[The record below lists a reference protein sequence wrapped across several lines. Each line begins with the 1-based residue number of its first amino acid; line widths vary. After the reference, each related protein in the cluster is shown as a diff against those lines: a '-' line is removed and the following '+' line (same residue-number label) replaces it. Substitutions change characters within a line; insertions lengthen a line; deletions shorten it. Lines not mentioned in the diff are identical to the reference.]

1 LLQIRIALK
10 DWPEVQSF
18 QQDLID
24 SQHYDAAYIFRTLR
38 RARAF
43 HFTAMP
49 KLVSYF
55 VNNLPFLIKYL
66 QLLMAGSPAALVCLT
81 LF

>member
-1 LLQIRIALK
+1 MLQIRIALK
-10 DWPEVQSF
+10 DWPEIQRF

-38 RARAF
+38 LARAF

-49 KLVSYF
+49 KLVSYYI
-55 VNNLPFLIKYL
+55 NDLPFLIKYL
-66 QLLMAGSPAALVCLT
+66 QLSMADSSTALKYLV
-81 LF
+81 

>member
-1 LLQIRIALK
+1 MLQIRIALK
-10 DWPEVQSF
+10 DWPEIQRF

-38 RARAF
+38 LARAF

-49 KLVSYF
+49 KLVSYYI
-55 VNNLPFLIKYL
+55 NDLLFLIKYL
-66 QLLMAGSPAALVCLT
+66 QLLMADSSTELTYLV
-81 LF
+81 

>member
-1 LLQIRIALK
+1 MLQIRIALK
-10 DWPEVQSF
+10 DWPEIQRF

-38 RARAF
+38 LARAF

-49 KLVSYF
+49 KLVSYYI
-55 VNNLPFLIKYL
+55 NDLLFLIKYL
-66 QLLMAGSPAALVCLT
+66 QLPMADSSTELKYLV
-81 LF
+81 